1 MEVKKELLQLLKKQ
15 IEVEKTNV
23 EQVSNTEEKIDNAA
37 AKLFL
42 HIIGVDSQKH
52 AYVLKG
58 IIEILSKVPPSK
70 DLWEHK
76 LESYVDPIAVK
87 RELESHM
94 KREAEMIAHVEKE
107 IKQAKDEGLKQL
119 LQLIFEEEKKHH
131 KMLKTV
137 IQNLYKITP

>member
-1 MEVKKELLQLLKKQ
+1 M
-15 IEVEKTNV
+15 I
-23 EQVSNTEEKIDNAA
+23 
-37 AKLFL
+37 
-42 HIIGVDSQKH
+42 
-52 AYVLKG
+52 
-58 IIEILSKVPPSK
+58 SKVPPSK

-87 RELESHM
+87 IELESHM

-107 IKQAKDEGLKQL
+107 IKQTKDEGLKQL